1 MEKAFDEMRKFSR
14 DMHAY
19 EVERAAHRRTEP
31 APDLPER
38 PLIPLRLLVPM
49 LLAWTLGV
57 GGILCLLP

>member
-1 MEKAFDEMRKFSR
+1 MEKAFEEMRKFSR

-19 EVERAAHRRTEP
+19 EVERAALRRP
-31 APDLPER
+31 GQAPDLPDG
-38 PLIPLRLLVPM
+38 PLIPLRLLLPM

>member
-1 MEKAFDEMRKFSR
+1 MEKAFEEMRKFSR

-19 EVERAAHRRTEP
+19 EVERAALRRPGQT
-31 APDLPER
+31 PDLPDG

-57 GGILCLLP
+57 GRILCFLP

>member
-1 MEKAFDEMRKFSR
+1 MRKFSR

-19 EVERAAHRRTEP
+19 EVERAALRRPGQT
-31 APDLPER
+31 PDLPDG

-57 GGILCLLP
+57 GGILCFLP